1 MNPKARRRLM
11 RLAGIKSGRNISQNG
26 KSKPEQAADD
36 YFGMND
42 ETHWDSGLQGF
53 KTLLQIARDAD
64 ADESVE
70 SLESINKR
78 AEMLY
83 PGKKYKSMY
92 AGERMM
98 ESDINNLND
107 DEDIDLSSILQ

>member
-11 RLAGIKSGRNISQNG
+11 RLAGIKSGRDIAA
-26 KSKPEQAADD
+26 KTKPEQAADD

-42 ETHWDSGLQGF
+42 ETHWDSGVQGF

-64 ADESVE
+64 SDENVE

-78 AEMLY
+78 AAMLY
-83 PGKKYKSMY
+83 PGKEYKGMY

-98 ESDINNLND
+98 ESDISKLKD
-107 DEDIDLSSILQ
+107 DEDIDLSSILQE

>member
-11 RLAGIKSGRNISQNG
+11 RLAGLKSGRDIAQKG

-64 ADESVE
+64 ADENVE

-78 AEMLY
+78 AGMLY
-83 PGKKYKSMY
+83 PGKEYKGMH

-98 ESDINNLND
+98 ESNINKLND
-107 DEDIDLSSILQ
+107 DDYIDLSSIL